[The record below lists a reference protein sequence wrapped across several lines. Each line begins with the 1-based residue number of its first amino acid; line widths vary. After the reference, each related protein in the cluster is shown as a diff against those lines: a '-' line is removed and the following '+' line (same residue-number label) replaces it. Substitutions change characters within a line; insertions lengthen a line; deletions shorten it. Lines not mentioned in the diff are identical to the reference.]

1 MHLLFDIGGTNMRVA
16 ISKDGKTLG
25 ETKTVSTPKE
35 FETGIQSIKQIA
47 SELLNGSQ
55 IIKIAGGIA
64 GPLDKD
70 KSTLIASPHI
80 AGWVNK
86 PLKQT
91 LEQTFGVEVLLEND
105 ATLAALGE
113 AVFGAGKDYSVIG
126 YVGIGTGVG
135 GAKIVNGKV
144 DQNALGFEIGHQI
157 IESNGK
163 VCHCGGKGHLESY
176 VAGGYFKENYGV
188 EANQLSPENKEEICK
203 YLATG
208 LNNIAVHWSPEVIIL
223 GGSVMNSLSLET
235 IQKLFDES
243 LTIFPTKM
251 KLLKAELAD
260 KAGLYGALA
269 LIN

>member
-1 MHLLFDIGGTNMRVA
+1 MRIA
-16 ISKDGKTLG
+16 TSKDGKTLG
-25 ETKTVSTPKE
+25 EIKIVPTPKD
-35 FETGIQSIKQIA
+35 FDTGIQNLKQITD
-47 SELLNGSQ
+47 ELSKGEE
-55 IIKIAGGIA
+55 IIKIVGGIA
-64 GPLDKD
+64 GPLDKE
-70 KSTLIASPHI
+70 KSMLVASPHI
-80 AGWVNK
+80 SGWVNK

-91 LEQTFGVEVLLEND
+91 LEQTFGVEVLMEND
-105 ATLAALGE
+105 ATLSSLGE
-113 AVFGAGKDYSVIG
+113 AVYGSGKDYSVVG

-176 VAGGYFKENYGV
+176 VAGGYFKEDYGV
-188 EANQLSPENKEEICK
+188 EANELGPENKEEISK

-208 LNNIAVHWSPEVIIL
+208 LNNIAVCWSPEVIIL

-235 IQKLFDES
+235 VQKYFDEA
-243 LTIFPTKM
+243 LVIFPQKI
-251 KLLKAELAD
+251 KLLKSELED